1 MNSILKNGISTENN
15 LTPVPVPSSN
25 QPNSNK
31 KKNLEQVRKFSV
43 TDLMVSEN
51 DRSPCY
57 VQRQRIKS
65 VLNELYKKVIIIG
78 LIPET
83 FLRHYSN
90 IFDPEVSAAIKE
102 YIEVKN
108 EYLSVRKLKGLG
120 DVNSIYLNEV
130 IKKYKSAVRN
140 IYRAFLFSPEA
151 YLQLMKYQND
161 SNNNKPIEIKKFE
174 KTVAEI
180 LNFLYDKLDTTFEQD
195 QKKQKEIKDITDIEI
210 KKKEEVENFKTI
222 LRNAINDRYENI
234 SEKTKEME
242 QHKDELEKFKVTSLN
257 NIKKIQNNSKQI
269 IEREKKVSS
278 DKKRQLNAEI
288 NILTEKLN
296 EKMNINKE
304 EENTHL
310 KKKFRIES
318 EIENWIHRY
327 DDEVSKK
334 QEEYESVTKK
344 YNEQHTALLELK
356 ERYEKLKEEY
366 KKEKEERELKRQAE
380 EIRTFKIVQ
389 TRHCA
394 LVIVRFY
401 KAYLKRKQAKM
412 NNSKKRR

>member
-234 SEKTKEME
+234 SEKQK
-242 QHKDELEKFKVTSLN
+242 KWN
-257 NIKKIQNNSKQI
+257 NIKQI